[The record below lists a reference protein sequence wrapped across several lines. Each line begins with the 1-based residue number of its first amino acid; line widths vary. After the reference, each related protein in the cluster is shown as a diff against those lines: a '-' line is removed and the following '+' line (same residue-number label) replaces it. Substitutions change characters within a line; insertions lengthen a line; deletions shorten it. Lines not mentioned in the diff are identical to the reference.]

1 MTWREINKE
10 VYRVYPVTDRERGCA
25 REKRRRDALREILRN
40 RLEHEQNGTKAI
52 YPADGANKQAV

>member
-10 VYRVYPVTDRERGCA
+10 VYRVYPVTDRERSCA
-25 REKRRRDALREILRN
+25 REKQRRDALREILRN

-52 YPADGANKQAV
+52 YTADGANKQAV